1 MSRRFRE
8 LLHRL
13 AFRDYIN
20 AFIENY
26 NGFAT
31 SNCNTVEA
39 WDKQAVYK
47 RRGLRGNSACNAPFR
62 IVFFLFFNFLWAF
75 YEINKR
81 PNISETPT
89 PHRLSSPQP
98 ARSLNQPTS
107 SRIGSFSL
115 NSNLSLDI
123 AVKSIPFYCIS
134 FILIKVPL
142 FYHRMRSWDRMTEPH
157 RD

>member
-1 MSRRFRE
+1 MCKNWWNEGTTEYGIMSRRFRE

-47 RRGLRGNSACNAPFR
+47 RRGLRGNSSCNAPFR
-62 IVFFLFFNFLWAF
+62 TEVNFYKRVFLSTKVRKATQ
-75 YEINKR
+75 KR
-81 PNISETPT
+81 PNISDTPT
-89 PHRLSSPQP
+89 PRRLPSPQP

-107 SRIGSFSL
+107 SSKGLLTWHFIFLLQSFKL
-115 NSNLSLDI
+115 LVVL
-123 AVKSIPFYCIS
+123 P
-134 FILIKVPL
+134 
-142 FYHRMRSWDRMTEPH
+142 
-157 RD
+157 